1 MSKTIKSKNEE
12 KQEKPRP
19 WILEGCIQT
28 VTGRCLLAL
37 LVGSDIGAKLFLRN
51 ALLLNH
57 YNE

>member
-12 KQEKPRP
+12 KQEKPCP

-37 LVGSDIGAKLFLRN
+37 LVGSDILAQSYF
-51 ALLLNH
+51 
-57 YNE
+57 